1 MGPSRQQSSQLAD
14 GKILNWQCSN
24 SADGVSWTRPRLSTS
39 MNQLHTGGVTQPR
52 VSAVDVNTIFNTVHD
67 RRFVI
72 QQGDVA
78 VKVSLGLT

>member
-39 MNQLHTGGVTQPR
+39 MNQFTQE
-52 VSAVDVNTIFNTVHD
+52 VSPGPVFLPWMLILSLIPYMVEDLSSS
-67 RRFVI
+67 
-72 QQGDVA
+72 
-78 VKVSLGLT
+78 KVMLQ